1 MNHAIRAV
9 QPPGLRAVLKHALD
23 IAIDIGRTRLLLFEQ
38 KAARFQR
45 PYPLRSFSGSSS
57 VCALRPIRASQCD
70 ALVVPF
76 VCGLSASG
84 ALFLILELD
93 APFHGLIQILS
104 DSPGTLAQI
113 GESNALAQLNLPS
126 QVSASLLR
134 RNLWRG
140 INFA

>member
-23 IAIDIGRTRLLLFEQ
+23 IAIDIGRTSWLLFEQ
-38 KAARFQR
+38 KGARFQR
-45 PYPLRSFSGSSS
+45 PYPLRFSGSSS

-104 DSPGTLAQI
+104 Y
-113 GESNALAQLNLPS
+113 S
-126 QVSASLLR
+126 QALLR
-134 RNLWRG
+134 KLVSRTHSLN
-140 INFA
+140 